1 VKAKIIYIVSF
12 VAAFLLV
19 TGGII
24 YFNSIYKNI
33 FQFDFSPVKKVTNKN
48 LPKNSKSIQ
57 IADLKNLFQDE
68 FKKEIFDSLKV
79 LISNKNT
86 DTVYANEKN
95 NSVLMDS
102 LKNLEFA
109 LAQTN
114 QELRKQKEDKKL
126 SADEVKSK
134 TDSTYNA
141 WVQKTS
147 KLYESMDPGRAAKII
162 ESYSDNVARDIIYSM
177 RKKSAAEILSLFN
190 PETANRITMAK

>member
-1 VKAKIIYIVSF
+1 MKAKIIYIVSF
-12 VAAFLLV
+12 VAAFMLV

-48 LPKNSKSIQ
+48 LPKNSNGLQ

-86 DTVYANEKN
+86 DTVYAHEKN
-95 NSVLMDS
+95 NTVLLDS
-102 LKNLEFA
+102 LKNLEIA

-114 QELRKQKEDKKL
+114 QELKKQKEN
-126 SADEVKSK
+126 
-134 TDSTYNA
+134 NA
-141 WVQKTS
+141 WVKKTS
-147 KLYESMDPGRAAKII
+147 KLYESMDPDRAAKII

-177 RKKSAAEILSLFN
+177 RKKSAAEILSQFN